1 MPTEEDAAAAKLQAI
16 KRGQKAREDVKQ
28 AKAARKVQ
36 SMQRGKK
43 ARKGGEQL
51 LKAISTLNYPL
62 LERLL
67 AEGAEPDSD
76 VLRAALAAPSR
87 AFASRLIVEQS
98 AWGVEPKQLA
108 VWNEVQSALSPA
120 AGEDEEEPEEADV
133 AGEEWQASTAAKVFG
148 ADPEGVYLVKQVVTL
163 GAYAGARAEA
173 DEVAELAF
181 DTEVTAREGYGVALM
196 PKGAVYAGDFAAGAR
211 EGVGVYRYTDG
222 TCYCGEWKGNAKHGA
237 GRMAYKDGAVYEG
250 GWRFNKRHG
259 HGVYTYPNGDV
270 YVGMW
275 FTGAKHGAGKYRSA
289 ELGSRFA
296 GVWANGALVSSSV
309 TSQDG
314 ARFFSGF
321 ASGVPVGA
329 GVFTSPGGALFKG
342 EHVMAPLDE
351 GIDEEEAAAAVRS
364 STWVGGAVG
373 DADHMT
379 AAVLGVEY
387 GSAAAKPLA
396 KALILGVEY
405 PAEGGAF
412 PPLDNAPAAAQL
424 KGLCTGTLKMAE
436 GDVTVLE
443 AEKHT
448 KEAVLEALGELAGK
462 VGRGDV
468 AFVALVCHGKKLLDA
483 DNDELE
489 DKEEGLCLADEVLS
503 SDELGEVIAKF
514 DASSAHLFLYLDS
527 CFDSACLASR
537 PPNFA
542 CLTASLVRYGIHI
555 APENTPQTPTYLS
568 ALMPEPITTAMRS
581 VPRTIIAMN
590 VFMVPSVSKLV
601 LAEVMIEVATV
612 LAELISPATPPPLM
626 AASSFAFSSSF

>member
-514 DASSAHLFLYLDS
+514 GASSAHLFLYLDS
-527 CFDSACLASR
+527 CFDGACLASP

-542 CLTASLVRYGIHI
+542 CLTASLDAYEKPPEGGAPSWSTYFGANMTSWLAPALEMVMGAEGMGAKPPYG
-555 APENTPQTPTYLS
+555 
-568 ALMPEPITTAMRS
+568 ALLEAVQLVQSESDSRAATKQLP
-581 VPRTIIAMN
+581 
-590 VFMVPSVSKLV
+590 KLYCRDAADAV
-601 LAEVMIEVATV
+601 LK
-612 LAELISPATPPPLM
+612 PM
-626 AASSFAFSSSF
+626 A